1 MNKTHFITT
10 CSALK
15 KTKASP
21 SHQLGTALAH
31 PSSMKELVSC
41 WKGNISSFSSPML
54 KAQDLYRGNAWKMA
68 LDTSIKCHMN
78 LMVISAGFGL
88 IDSSIEL
95 PSYDATFARPSGN
108 TSNSIPAPLNEWWD
122 EIHKQ
127 FENNDSF
134 KELFSKYSHDK
145 FIICCGNDYFKAIK
159 NDLTEAIPFL
169 LNPTEQVVVITS
181 SLADCDD
188 SLRPFC
194 IESNSKVKQLPE
206 IASDG
211 KKITDRTTTIAVA
224 TYFAFVY
231 SKNNV
236 LFSKIRKEI
245 NDKID
250 SIKVQKQ
257 VKRTSR
263 DDEYIVKYI
272 KNALTI
278 ETTLSKAKTFK
289 RYHSDGNAC
298 LDTRF
303 AKLYK
308 QVIESK

>member
-21 SHQLGTALAH
+21 FHQLGTALVDG
-31 PSSMKELVSC
+31 SSTKELVSL
-41 WKGNISSFSSPML
+41 WKDNISRASSPML
-54 KAQDLYRGNAWKMA
+54 EAKDLYRGVAWKMA
-68 LDTSIKCHMN
+68 LDASISCNMN

-88 IDSSIEL
+88 IDSSIAL

-108 TSNSIPAPLNEWWD
+108 KGNSIPAPLNEWWD

-134 KELFSKYSHDK
+134 KELFSKYRHDK

-159 NDLTEAIPFL
+159 KDLTQAVSFL
-169 LNPTEQVVVITS
+169 SNPPEQLVIVTS

-188 SLRPFC
+188 LLRPFC
-194 IESNSKVKQLPE
+194 IESNSSVKHLAE
-206 IASDG
+206 IAADG
-211 KKITDRTTTIAVA
+211 KKITDRTTTVAVA
-224 TYFAFVY
+224 TYFASLY
-231 SKNNV
+231 SQNNV
-236 LFSKIRKEI
+236 PFSKIRKEI

-263 DDEYIVKYI
+263 DDDYIVKYI
-272 KNALTI
+272 QNALITDGK
-278 ETTLSKAKTFK
+278 LSKAKTFK
-289 RYHSDGNAC
+289 QYHSDGNAC

-308 QVIESK
+308 QVIESR